1 MWLLRRALAVEW
13 LVGTDA
19 RMQAINRQWQAAVR
33 AGDHERARQLSTILA
48 QRAKIAPLNHQ
59 FWRTGD
65 RRRLI
70 FTYGLMLGLIGYYTL
85 TGGGLIAIIWG
96 NLSPLLIIL
105 GLVNIL
111 PIFFTSLVNLFT
123 REQAQGT
130 TVFLRLT
137 RLSGQDLLYGA
148 YSTYVLSGMLRI
160 YLIYITPAVLLAAF
174 AGYESLWAG
183 LWFVGRYGLCLVA
196 FGLLWQALLALLTP
210 VRSTLL
216 TQVIVYTFIVA
227 AVLAAFILPPM
238 AADRLLRSEA
248 SKWFATQPI
257 WLWVIEPWFWATT
270 LLLPIASLAGVN
282 IEHPLWSVPQALLIA
297 TLVRIL
303 TPWAARRLQRVLNA
317 SEPEIKPQ
325 EGAWW

>member
-1 MWLLRRALAVEW
+1 MLRRALAVEW

-19 RMQAINRQWQAAVR
+19 RMQATHRQWQAAVR
-33 AGDHERARQLSTILA
+33 AGDHERARQLSTIIV
-48 QRAKIAPLNHQ
+48 QRTKIRPLEHQ
-59 FWRTGD
+59 WGRAGD

-70 FTYGLMLGLIGYYTL
+70 ITYGLMLGLIGHYTL
-85 TGGGLIAIIWG
+85 TGGGLIATIWG
-96 NLSPLLIIL
+96 NLNPLLTIL

-160 YLIYITPAVLLAAF
+160 YLIYIAPVVLLMAF

-183 LWFVGRYGLCLVA
+183 LWFVGRYGFCLIA
-196 FGLLWQALLALLTP
+196 FGLLWQTLLALLTP

-216 TQVIVYTFIVA
+216 TQVIVYAFITA
-227 AVLAAFILPPM
+227 AVLAVFILPPI
-238 AADRLLRSEA
+238 AADRLLRSDA

-257 WLWVIEPWFWATT
+257 WLWGIEPWFWATT

-282 IEHPLWSVPQALLIA
+282 IEHPLWSVPQALLTA
-297 TLVRIL
+297 ALVRIL
-303 TPWAARRLQRVLNA
+303 TPWAARRLQQVLNA